1 MIDLLIYE
9 TIDRMPVMRRN
20 SLLRW
25 GLMILL
31 SLGHGTA
38 LAASDLSLTDYE
50 SRAEKILSSAK
61 PRPIHTHEFEGFWRK
76 ILAEATDDE
85 TRYLAT
91 QYLNRYLDNMEL
103 APEAWKNCQSL
114 PPRADDFMAQAICV
128 GVTPD
133 LDNVERADAYEKIFH
148 EARLKSK
155 GSMEAANIIYRAT
168 NHMAFIDDIPRA
180 VSLLR
185 QALETVPLE
194 ARAMQ
199 ANLKRNMAMLSIT
212 PSNSLE
218 IIRQGIAL
226 FEETEQFYRN
236 IGDWISAEN
245 SAYNKA
251 IAHILS
257 TKDYAAALTEL
268 DRVQKDATLVPD
280 AMVFR
285 AFTLAKLGRFR
296 EAERTLSQV
305 DLKEYRDEE
314 RIPFMQC
321 YMQLTRAIIDPEA
334 GLGNCTDLPKF
345 TQTDVILHLTEEI
358 SQRSLLP
365 QEERLLYR
373 QFYWFYQ
380 NKIAPSIRTTLT
392 KSIDSMELQR
402 TRYESRLKDAQLD
415 TQKRYSLVK
424 TYALIGSI
432 LLLLGLSASWFR
444 ILKQHRKIQ
453 RLNLYIQKQVL
464 QRFLPPEIINEIL
477 AGRNRLD
484 ESARTMSVTVL
495 FADLCE
501 FTRQSE
507 SLGPERTAII
517 LNDFL
522 VRMTEVIFSHG
533 GTIDK
538 FMGDGIMVIFGAPT
552 ELPEAQQ
559 ASKAV
564 SCAIAMQKALEGL
577 NEKWQRAAYPAFK
590 MRVGIHQG
598 HAVVGSFGGPQRSD
612 FTVIGST
619 VNISSR
625 IERMANPGDILIS
638 RELARHLPR
647 GQVISIGLH
656 ELRGVEQQQEL
667 FVLKE
672 MRWHSVSA

>member
-1 MIDLLIYE
+1 MSLVIYE
-9 TIDRMPVMRRN
+9 TMESMGIIRGESP
-20 SLLRW
+20 LRW
-25 GLMILL
+25 GLIILL
-31 SLGHGTA
+31 CLGPGTA
-38 LAASDLSLTDYE
+38 GAASVSSLSAYE
-50 SRAEKILSSAK
+50 SRARKILDSAR
-61 PRPIHTHEFEGFWRK
+61 PRPLHTHESESFWRK
-76 ILAEATDDE
+76 ILAEAKDDE

-91 QYLNRYLDNMEL
+91 QYLNRYLDTREL
-103 APEAWKNCQSL
+103 LPEAWKNCQSL
-114 PPRADDFMAQAICV
+114 PPRADDYMAQAICV
-128 GVTPD
+128 GANPD

-148 EARLKSK
+148 EARWNRM
-155 GSMEAANIIYRAT
+155 GSTEAAGIIYRAT

-185 QALETVPLE
+185 QALETVPLD
-194 ARAMQ
+194 AREMQ
-199 ANLKRNMAMLSIT
+199 ANLKRNVAMLSIT

-226 FEETEQFYRN
+226 FDETEQFYRQA
-236 IGDWISAEN
+236 GDWISAEN

-251 IAHILS
+251 IAHIFS
-257 TKDYAAALTEL
+257 TGDFAAALAEL
-268 DRVQKDATLVPD
+268 DKVHRDHTLVPD

-285 AFTLAKLGRFR
+285 AFTLAKLGQFR
-296 EAERTLSQV
+296 EAERALSRV
-305 DLKEYRDEE
+305 SLKEYREEE

-321 YMQLTRAIIDPEA
+321 YIHLTRAIIDPNA
-334 GLGNCTDLPKF
+334 GLGNCADLPKF

-358 SQRSLLP
+358 SQRPLSP

-380 NKIAPSIRTTLT
+380 HKVAPSIRTTLS

-402 TRYESRLKDAQLD
+402 SRYESRLKDAQIE
-415 TQKRYSLVK
+415 TQKRYSQFK

-464 QRFLPPEIINEIL
+464 QRFLPPEIISEIL
-477 AGRNRLD
+477 AGHNRLD
-484 ESARTMSVTVL
+484 ENARTMSVTVL

-507 SLGPERTAII
+507 NLGPERTAII

-522 VRMTEVIFSHG
+522 IRMTDVIFAHG

-552 ELPEAQQ
+552 VLPEAQQ

-564 SCAIAMQKALEGL
+564 SCAIAMQRALTEL
-577 NEKWQRAAYPAFK
+577 NEKWQSADYPAFK

-625 IERMANPGDILIS
+625 IERLAKPGDILIS
-638 RELARHLPR
+638 RDLARHLPR
-647 GQVISIGLH
+647 EQVISVGLH
-656 ELRGVEQQQEL
+656 ELRGVEQPQEL